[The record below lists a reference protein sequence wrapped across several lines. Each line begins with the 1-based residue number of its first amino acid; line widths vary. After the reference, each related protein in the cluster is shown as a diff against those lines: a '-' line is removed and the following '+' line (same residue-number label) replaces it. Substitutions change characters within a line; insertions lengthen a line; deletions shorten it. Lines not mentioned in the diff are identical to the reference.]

1 MLSFLWAMRNS
12 SSLAILLFLSTLLAA
27 SEFAR
32 ADDDGKELLKRSMDL
47 YSTLPAYAD
56 SGTAVREG
64 PGLVDRWK
72 FKTYFRRPL
81 DFRFDFQGVTSRSAG
96 LTMDSSSQHIVVW
109 MIQGELQAFNQQLR
123 THNTVPRTG
132 NQPAELLN
140 ASAGTVGT
148 SVLIPSLLFA
158 KADLPGTIR
167 QIREAAQLGFES
179 VNGHRCHKIV
189 GTAAQFYPSGKMTNV
204 RQVTVWLDAQSLLVR
219 KVFEDTPQGYP
230 AGSYLRLTINLDPQA
245 NPRLED
251 ASFQFAVPKE

>member
-1 MLSFLWAMRNS
+1 MRNS
-12 SSLAILLFLSTLLAA
+12 SSPAVLLFVGTLLVATGL
-27 SEFAR
+27 AR
-32 ADDDGKELLKRSMDL
+32 ADDDGIGLLKRSLDL
-47 YSTLPAYAD
+47 YSRLPAYTD

-64 PGLVDRWK
+64 AGLVDRWK
-72 FKTYFRRPL
+72 FATYFRRPL
-81 DFRFDFQGVTSRSAG
+81 DFRFDFQGVTSQSAG
-96 LTMDSSSQHIVVW
+96 LAVDSSSQHIVVW
-109 MIQGELQAFNQQLR
+109 MIQGELQSFNQQLR

-158 KADLPGTIR
+158 KADLPGTLR
-167 QIREAAQLGFES
+167 QIREAAQVGFES

-189 GTAAQFYPSGKMTNV
+189 GTAAQFYPSGRKTNV
-204 RQVTVWLDAQSLLVR
+204 REVTVWLDAESLLVR

-230 AGSYLRLTINLDPQA
+230 SNAYLRLTITLDPQT

-251 ASFQFAVPKE
+251 ANFRFTVPKE